1 MSNKAKKVPSKFPE
15 ILYVVVEEEG
25 TENEFLYPVLSLADV
40 AVVGQKR
47 QVAVYRKEVI
57 ENITAVLQVVE

>member
-1 MSNKAKKVPSKFPE
+1 MSNKAKKVPSKFPR

-25 TENEFLYPVLSLADV
+25 TENEFLYPVLSLADI

-57 ENITAVLQVVE
+57 ENVTAVLQVVE